1 MLYTL
6 EPAAMDDAAL
16 CMDILNES
24 RQFQRTQGFVQW
36 TDDYPGID
44 TIRSD
49 IENNNGYLIQ
59 ADGMAAGYLCL
70 DFTGEPAY
78 ARIKGAW
85 HSEQP
90 YAVIHRLAICAQFRE
105 KGLADTAFALVKQ
118 RCLDCRTT
126 YLRADTHSENK
137 RMQHILTKNGF
148 TACGIISLRGEE
160 RLAYDLKLSRE
171 TAR

>member
-1 MLYTL
+1 
-6 EPAAMDDAAL
+6 MDDAAL
-16 CMDILNES
+16 CIDILNDG

-36 TDDYPGID
+36 TDDYPDID

-49 IENNNGYLIQ
+49 IEKNNGYLIR

-70 DFTGEPAY
+70 DFAEEPAY

-85 HSEQP
+85 HSKQP
-90 YAVIHRLAICAQFRE
+90 YAVIHRLAICSKFRG
-105 KGLADTAFALVKQ
+105 KGLADAAFALVKQ

-126 YLRADTHSENK
+126 YLRADTHLENK

-148 TACGIISLRGEE
+148 AACGIISLRGEE
-160 RLAYDLKLSRE
+160 RLAYDLLLSKE